1 MKRMDRYE
9 KNTINRSKKNEKLY
23 ENIGNN
29 VRVAEVSDVENSI
42 AIDIEDAKS
51 KKNTRE
57 GYHKLKEYIEEP
69 KVTRE
74 IEEFN
79 TLYNL
84 KENKVYDI
92 NIVLEEANKN
102 KPGNSQVK
110 KLENEEFN
118 ILAGLSNKELNKYLN
133 ESKKKVIKP
142 TDEEDCDDLL
152 NDLLAEDDEEKVS
165 STQEEE
171 KIEYEDPEKSLSKV
185 DIEKVKKLSEEIT
198 QTAETGIMKNADKDF
213 FTRSMDINKED
224 FDGMEEAKEEE
235 RKTPLLFKLF
245 IFLVILVIIIGVV
258 YFIYLK
264 YLNK

>member
-42 AIDIEDAKS
+42 AIDIEEAKS

-102 KPGNSQVK
+102 KPGNSQAK

-152 NDLLAEDDEEKVS
+152 NDLLATEDEEKVS

>member
-1 MKRMDRYE
+1 MKRMDRYKE
-9 KNTINRSKKNEKLY
+9 NTINRSKKNAKLY

-42 AIDIEDAKS
+42 AIDIEEAKS

-152 NDLLAEDDEEKVS
+152 NDLLATEDEEKVS

-224 FDGMEEAKEEE
+224 FDSVEEAKEEE
-235 RKTPLLFKLF
+235 RKTPLLFKIF

>member
-9 KNTINRSKKNEKLY
+9 KNTINRSKKNAKLY

-42 AIDIEDAKS
+42 AIDIEEAKS

-102 KPGNSQVK
+102 KPGNSQVR

-118 ILAGLSNKELNKYLN
+118 ILAGLSNKELNKYLK

-152 NDLLAEDDEEKVS
+152 NDLLATDDEEKVS

-198 QTAETGIMKNADKDF
+198 KTAETGIMKNADKDF

-224 FDGMEEAKEEE
+224 FDSVEEAKEEE
-235 RKTPLLFKLF
+235 RKTPLLFKIF

>member
-1 MKRMDRYE
+1 MKRMDRYKE
-9 KNTINRSKKNEKLY
+9 NTINRSEKNAKLY

-42 AIDIEDAKS
+42 AIDIEEAKS

-118 ILAGLSNKELNKYLN
+118 ILAGLSNKELNKYLK

-152 NDLLAEDDEEKVS
+152 NDLLATDDEEKVS

-224 FDGMEEAKEEE
+224 FDSIEEAKEEE
-235 RKTPLLFKLF
+235 RKTPLLFKIF